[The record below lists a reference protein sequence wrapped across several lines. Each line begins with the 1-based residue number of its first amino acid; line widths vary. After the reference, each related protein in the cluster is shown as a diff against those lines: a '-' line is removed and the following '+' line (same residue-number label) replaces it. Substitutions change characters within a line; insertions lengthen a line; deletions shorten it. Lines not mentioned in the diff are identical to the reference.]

1 MIRLIP
7 IARVGI
13 LVALFVLSCTLQASA
28 QTRAEVRGKVTGMN
42 GEILVN
48 HQIIFESKDQ
58 DRTLKIKTNKK
69 GEFIHV
75 GIPPGMYDVELWSP
89 EGAKLFGMSN
99 VPLTAGKRQLL
110 DFDLAQERKIQEG
123 NPEYLAAKKKQQ
135 EAQAK
140 STKEFS
146 SLKEHFDAGNLYL
159 QQKNYD
165 QAITHF
171 KAALEMSKLR
181 NVPVIVARIADTYA
195 AAGKYEE
202 AEKSYKQAIELRPEA
217 ALTHSNFA
225 LALAKMGRVDEARA
239 EFDKASELNPK
250 GAAKY
255 YFNLGAILYNQG
267 TQMEEAE
274 AAFKK
279 CLEINPEYADAHF
292 LTAQAMMGKL
302 TLDPET
308 GATVSPEGL
317 VEALQAYLE
326 LEPEGKYAGN
336 AKMLLQTMAGKIET
350 NFKAAPRRRRSR
362 N

>member
-28 QTRAEVRGKVTGMN
+28 ETMAGVRGKATGMN
-42 GEILVN
+42 GEILVD
-48 HQIIFESKDQ
+48 HQIIIKNNTIGRSYKV
-58 DRTLKIKTNKK
+58 KTNKR
-69 GEFIHV
+69 GEYAYI
-75 GIPPGMYDVELWSP
+75 GLPIGSYQIELWSP
-89 EGAKLFGMSN
+89 AGTQLFARGARLGVGQKQ
-99 VPLTAGKRQLL
+99 V
-110 DFDLAQERKIQEG
+110 DIDLAKERKDQVIS
-123 NPEYLAAKKKQQ
+123 PEYVAAKKKQD

-140 STKEFS
+140 DKKEFT
-146 SLKEHFDAGNLYL
+146 SLTEYFNAGNLYV

-165 QAITHF
+165 EAITHF
-171 KAALEMSKLR
+171 EAALKMAKLA
-181 NVPVIVARIADTYA
+181 NIPVIVARIADTYA

-202 AEKSYKQAIELRPEA
+202 AEKSYKQAIELQPET

-239 EFDKASELNPK
+239 EFDKASELNPQT
-250 GAAKY
+250 AAVN

-267 TQMEEAE
+267 TQMEEAA

-279 CLEINPEYADAHF
+279 CLELNPKHADAHF
-292 LTAQAMMGKL
+292 LAAQAMMGKL

-308 GATVSPEGL
+308 GATVPPEGL
-317 VEALQAYLE
+317 IEALQNYLE

-336 AKMLLQTMAGKIET
+336 AKMLIQTMTGKIET
-350 NFKAAPRRRRSR
+350 NFKAAPRRRRKR

>member
-28 QTRAEVRGKVTGMN
+28 QTRAVVRGKVTGMN

-58 DRTLKIKTNKK
+58 DRTLKIKTNEK
-69 GEFIHV
+69 GEFVHL
-75 GIPPGMYDVELWSP
+75 GIPPGTYDVELWSP
-89 EGAKLFGMSN
+89 EGAKLFGMGN
-99 VPLTAGKRQLL
+99 VRLTAGKRQL

-123 NPEYLAAKKKQQ
+123 NPEYLAAVKKQQ

-140 STKEFS
+140 STEEFS
-146 SLKEHFDAGNLYL
+146 SLKEHFEAGNLYL

-171 KAALEMSKLR
+171 KAALEMAQLR

-195 AAGKYEE
+195 AAGKYED
-202 AEKSYKQAIELRPEA
+202 AEKSYKQAIELRPETA
-217 ALTHSNFA
+217 SVHSNFA

-239 EFDKASELNPK
+239 EFEKASELNPET
-250 GAAKY
+250 AAVN

-279 CLEINPEYADAHF
+279 CLELNPEHADAHF

-308 GATVSPEGL
+308 GATVPPEGL
-317 VEALQAYLE
+317 IEALQTYLE

-336 AKMLLQTMAGKIET
+336 AKMLIQTMAGTIET
-350 NFKAAPRRRRSR
+350 NFKAAPQRRRRK